1 MQFLQIKTVH
11 LGQELDELGNKLCV
25 SSRYSC
31 PINYITLN
39 NSDKNYTYYNYSIG
53 DLTIYYTNEAV
64 NDGKIVGGLY
74 VDSDL
79 MINYNIGEC
88 KIITTGKISE
98 LLNSHPNKL
107 YRKRLAFNPYKDKD
121 IDKKGKAYLKWCI
134 PAVGREKNI
143 TLIKELMKIYENN
156 QTINKELTKIKNSCA
171 TYFIGFSGYI
181 LIIICLITSIFCL
194 KYRKRGLYQLINI
207 FIVISFFFI
216 FAEII
221 CNEASKFYEFN
232 KYNQNYLNVITRL
245 NILKILL
252 SIIIIFF
259 FFCLF
264 GNFSELDHYDYKS
277 NKKNKKHEYLIDKYT
292 TELKKYNTNN
302 EKSSDSNTY
311 QLTPDGLN

>member
-121 IDKKGKAYLKWCI
+121 IDKKGYSKHYYTAGYQFKSLYDYRNFDLKS
-134 PAVGREKNI
+134 NN
-143 TLIKELMKIYENN
+143 LHIKRYFS
-156 QTINKELTKIKNSCA
+156 KIKR
-171 TYFIGFSGYI
+171 GY
-181 LIIICLITSIFCL
+181 
-194 KYRKRGLYQLINI
+194 
-207 FIVISFFFI
+207 
-216 FAEII
+216 E
-221 CNEASKFYEFN
+221 
-232 KYNQNYLNVITRL
+232 
-245 NILKILL
+245 
-252 SIIIIFF
+252 
-259 FFCLF
+259 
-264 GNFSELDHYDYKS
+264 SE
-277 NKKNKKHEYLIDKYT
+277 E
-292 TELKKYNTNN
+292 E
-302 EKSSDSNTY
+302 
-311 QLTPDGLN
+311 